1 MVKPAP
7 DFEPYWIN
15 NPAAVT
21 GGKFGRMLVAAKT
34 FCGVRV
40 VYRWVN
46 IESEIG
52 VRDRIIMDGD
62 LRHYTR
68 LNLEESALQS
78 ALLELKVDMLNQGA
92 SPEAVQLFNGIVPLT
107 EQELQ
112 EMATKLTKKTAAP
125 AKATKAPAA
134 AKTPKAPKEAAEA
147 KEDTRKIKV
156 LMKEHG
162 AREGTKRADML
173 DTIYAS
179 KTVQE
184 AVDAGVSKSD
194 VSWAARAEYISVG

>member
-1 MVKPAP
+1 
-7 DFEPYWIN
+7 
-15 NPAAVT
+15 
-21 GGKFGRMLVAAKT
+21 
-34 FCGVRV
+34 
-40 VYRWVN
+40 
-46 IESEIG
+46 
-52 VRDRIIMDGD
+52 
-62 LRHYTR
+62 
-68 LNLEESALQS
+68 
-78 ALLELKVDMLNQGA
+78 
-92 SPEAVQLFNGIVPLT
+92 
-107 EQELQ
+107 
-112 EMATKLTKKTAAP
+112 MATKLTKKTAAP